1 VGSWREAS
9 LVRRARKEAR
19 VRVREVRGILREY
32 PFRVPEP
39 VRLAIA
45 ATCDGLDK
53 ARAAGD
59 HEAIAAGLVK
69 LDEQARDHLGFAGK
83 STIREYAESIGVA
96 VLIALFLRA
105 FVVEA
110 FKIPSGS
117 MIPTMEVGDHI
128 FVNKFVYGVRLPFTK
143 IRFFE
148 WRKPQRGEVI
158 VFIYPVKPEQDFIKR
173 VVAVE
178 GDRVQVRNNQVFI
191 NGRPVPRQLLPGPC
205 NYWDVNESN
214 PDVDWSY
221 EPCTAYRETMG
232 EHTFTSIADS
242 SHNADFPRPG
252 DPSPYIVPKDHVFV
266 MGDNRSHSSDSRFWG
281 PVPIENIKGK
291 ALVIWYSRAYS
302 GEKRFMDVRWD
313 RLGDSVD

>member
-1 VGSWREAS
+1 VGAWREAA
-9 LVRRARKEAR
+9 LRRRARKEAR
-19 VRVREVRGILREY
+19 VRVREVRSILREF
-32 PFRVPEP
+32 PFRIPEP
-39 VRLAIA
+39 VRLAIS

-53 ARAAGD
+53 ARGADD
-59 HEAIAAGLVK
+59 HDSVGAGLVK

-148 WRKPQRGEVI
+148 WRKPERGEVI
-158 VFIYPVKPEQDFIKR
+158 VFIYPVRPEQDFIKR

-178 GDRVQVRNNQVFI
+178 GDRVYVRNNQVFI
-191 NGRPVPRQLLPGPC
+191 NGKPMARTLLPGPC
-205 NYWDVNESN
+205 NYWDHDEANPGAWSLESC
-214 PDVDWSY
+214 VG
-221 EPCTAYRETMG
+221 YRETIG
-232 EHTFTSIADS
+232 DHTFVSYDDHEMPS
-242 SHNADFPRPG
+242 DFPRAG
-252 DPSPYIVPKDHVFV
+252 DPDPYVVPKDHVFV

-302 GEKRFMDVRWD
+302 GENHFMNIRWD
-313 RLGDSVD
+313 RLGDPVD